1 MGKTKKATS
10 SSKAPGDEGCKKT
23 WKRSAAIITD
33 KINCGECE
41 NFFKKERSVGM
52 CLKRSQV
59 VERTAAATGV
69 SVRSV
74 RNIHKEFQLQDGTLL
89 APVKRYAASRVHV
102 NPDAF
107 DEEVIRRVVLTF
119 YARKEYTTLSTVL
132 EKLKE
137 ECSFPG
143 GRYCLWRVL
152 CDMGFS
158 YKTKDGKQFVYERA
172 DILVQRHT
180 YLKQILKYRRQ
191 NKTLIYMDETCTSY
205 KPVYMG

>member
-1 MGKTKKATS
+1 
-10 SSKAPGDEGCKKT
+10 
-23 WKRSAAIITD
+23 
-33 KINCGECE
+33 
-41 NFFKKERSVGM
+41 M

-89 APVKRYAASRVHV
+89 TPVKQYAASRV
-102 NPDAF
+102 
-107 DEEVIRRVVLTF
+107 R
-119 YARKEYTTLSTVL
+119 VL

-158 YKTKDGKQFVYERA
+158 F
-172 DILVQRHT
+172 
-180 YLKQILKYRRQ
+180 
-191 NKTLIYMDETCTSY
+191 TL
-205 KPVYMG
+205 PFLAFGL